1 MLFTKVSLNSQ
12 ILLESNSENIR
23 PHSEVQTVKNAVQI
37 YPQDTILEPVYF
49 YDFGFRGS
57 PLHFLILAQK

>member
-1 MLFTKVSLNSQ
+1 
-12 ILLESNSENIR
+12 
-23 PHSEVQTVKNAVQI
+23 VQTVKNAVQI